1 MLLLVVQYS
10 IDKTMVKY
18 LILSLLLIVCEKV
31 HGQNLRFPE
40 LDSLQ
45 VETLSSLEK
54 LTDELYVMDYKAEYH
69 FSEYMTRGIGNLSD
83 TEFFE
88 KSLDTIPSRYFRLCT
103 AFMARNDKDIL
114 VGRNFD
120 WEDIPGLILFT
131 APVNGYKSISLVPI
145 DLMLN
150 INARTDLDN
159 KKLLWAPYFPV
170 DGINDRGLVVIE
182 LAVEG
187 EEVYDENK
195 ITMVSLHLIR
205 LLLDYA
211 SNLDEALAL
220 LDNFNN
226 VTSHRCHFFIADS
239 SGNSAIVEYLDNKI
253 VVTRNRKSW
262 QAVTN
267 TMVYKKS
274 EKQLRKA
281 CNRYK
286 VVSQYLSSNNGLLST
301 AEAINL
307 LKKVSAKGSYTSQ
320 FDLYSSTQW
329 SVVYD
334 LKKRSIDVVSRLNF
348 DTIYHYELNK

>member
-1 MLLLVVQYS
+1 M
-10 IDKTMVKY
+10 DKTMVKY

-31 HGQNLRFPE
+31 HGQNLQFTE

-54 LTDELYVMDYKAEYH
+54 ITDDLYIMDYKAEYY
-69 FSEYMTRGIGNLSD
+69 FSEYMTRGMGNLSV

-88 KSLDTIPSRYFRLCT
+88 KSLDTIPSSNFRLCT

-114 VGRNFD
+114 IGRNFD

-131 APVNGYKSISLVPI
+131 APDNGYKSISLVPI

-150 INARTDLDN
+150 INARIILDN

-170 DGINDRGLVVIE
+170 DGMNDRGLVVIE

-211 SNLDEALAL
+211 SNLDEALVL
-220 LDNFNN
+220 LDNYNN

-253 VVTRNRKSW
+253 VVTRNRKLW

-281 CNRYK
+281 CLRYK

-301 AEAINL
+301 TETINL
-307 LKKVSAKGSYTSQ
+307 LKKVSAKGSYTSM
-320 FDLYSSTQW
+320 FDIYSSTQW
-329 SVVYD
+329 SVVYNLGQSSVD
-334 LKKRSIDVVSRLNF
+334 IVSRMNF
-348 DTIYHYELNK
+348 GTVYHYELNK

>member
-1 MLLLVVQYS
+1 
-10 IDKTMVKY
+10 MVKY
-18 LILSLLLIVCEKV
+18 LTLSLLLIVCEKV
-31 HGQNLRFPE
+31 YGQNLQFTE

-45 VETLSSLEK
+45 VETLSSLERI
-54 LTDELYVMDYKAEYH
+54 TDDLYIMDYQAEYY
-69 FSEYMTRGIGNLSD
+69 FSEYLTRGIGSLSD

-88 KSLDTIPSRYFRLCT
+88 KFLDTIPSSNFSLCT
-103 AFMARNDKDIL
+103 AFMAKDDKDIL
-114 VGRNFD
+114 IGRNFD

-131 APVNGYKSISLVPI
+131 APVNGYKSISLAPI
-145 DLMLN
+145 DLLLN
-150 INARTDLDN
+150 INARTVLDN

-170 DGINDRGLVVIE
+170 DGMNGRGLVVIE

-211 SNLDEALAL
+211 SNLDEALVL
-220 LDNFNN
+220 LDNYNN

-253 VVTRNRKSW
+253 AVTRNRESW

-286 VVSQYLSSNNGLLST
+286 EISQYLSSNKGFLST
-301 AEAINL
+301 EEAFDL
-307 LKKVSAKGSYTSQ
+307 LNKVSAKGSYTSL

-329 SVVYD
+329 SVIYN
-334 LKKRSIDVVSRLNF
+334 LGKKSVDIVSRMNF
-348 DTIYHYELNK
+348 DTVYHCELNK